1 MFQVDFVNMGWKM
14 LGKMYE
20 INLLKENEKIKF
32 SLILC
37 IVFIQSI
44 CHAFIIKVKNK
55 KIKPSHFKSYT
66 TYCKIG
72 FVFNIM

>member
-37 IVFIQSI
+37 VLFLYNQ
-44 CHAFIIKVKNK
+44 
-55 KIKPSHFKSYT
+55 
-66 TYCKIG
+66 
-72 FVFNIM
+72 FVMLL